1 MTLVSTTTDEQ
12 RNVALLQA
20 VGADRLNPAQRELFL
35 AIARNYNLDPMLKH
49 LVMIEGRPYITR
61 DGLLHVAHASGQLDG
76 IETTDP
82 TLDEDG
88 KFWRCKA
95 SVYRKDMT
103 RPFTYAGRYPAE
115 GRNKQYAPE
124 MAVKVA
130 EVMSLRRAFD
140 VAAPTREE
148 QWVDDETEHL
158 AAAPPSA
165 PASLTERIAARAE
178 TVAAPE
184 PALERIET
192 AETVE
197 GDATDVSEPETAPEA
212 PTGVPGQFD
221 GVPVVEISDAE
232 PPSDVS
238 LLGGPTLEEFGELM
252 KDVPKPRIRAIA
264 KRLFPDASKF
274 ADLTPTQLQAIV
286 DEVIAADVEER
297 PSEPIVSP
305 LRHPVGSEPEPE
317 SATVEMCGM
326 ESPYGTGLTCSQDK
340 GHPASVPHRAGLRET
355 W

>member
-1 MTLVSTTTDEQ
+1 MTLVSQATDEQ

-20 VGADRLNPAQRELFL
+20 VGADKLNPAQRELFL

-61 DGLLHVAHASGQLDG
+61 DGLLHVAHVSGQLDG

-82 TLDEDG
+82 ALDEDG
-88 KFWRCKA
+88 AFWRCKA

-103 RPFTYAGRYPAE
+103 RPFTYTGRYPAK
-115 GRNKQYAPE
+115 GRNQQYAPE

-148 QWVDDETEHL
+148 QWVDE
-158 AAAPPSA
+158 APEADHA
-165 PASLTERIAARAE
+165 PAPGPVSLSERIAARAE
-178 TVAAPE
+178 TVAPPE

-197 GDATDVSEPETAPEA
+197 GDSTDAPV
-212 PTGVPGQFD
+212 VPGQFP
-221 GVPVVEISDAE
+221 GVPIVEVDDSE
-232 PPSDVS
+232 TSDVS

-252 KDVPKPRIRAIA
+252 KDVPKQRIRAIA

-274 ADLTPTQLQAIV
+274 ADLTPVQLQSII
-286 DEVIAADVEER
+286 DEVIADDERQTDADPTPTSGE
-297 PSEPIVSP
+297 SP
-305 LRHPVGSEPEPE
+305 TTTPPEVTATGPGE
-317 SATVEMCGM
+317 STVEMCGM

-340 GHPASVPHRAGLRET
+340 GHPATVPHRAGLRET